1 VHGSIAVRSRIS
13 VAAMDANSVVNITKV
28 IVAGNHRTE
37 LSYYQPELSE
47 VCRPGQTLQQV
58 TNELCKARD
67 NLVSTD
73 YFDDVDLNLTV
84 SPSGR
89 GPNDCVLKVNVKEK
103 QILRLK
109 IGGQTGNDEPTGAV
123 LELGLRTPLGFGEE
137 LTFSYVQSIA
147 QELTAAV
154 SMRNVGPQKLD
165 MKIKGRSFRES
176 YPFTSVDHQLDA
188 VSVVLNSRDHIHQV
202 TAEYA
207 LRDEIP
213 ITNPAP
219 RLLAGVVFP
228 ASAAVRNT
236 AAPSLKTSLRYLF
249 TSLNTLDDFVNPS
262 KGAFLQSS
270 VEMAAP
276 PGSFHG
282 AAC

>member
-1 VHGSIAVRSRIS
+1 VRSRIS

-47 VCRPGQTLQQV
+47 VCRPGQTFQQV

-84 SPSGR
+84 SPSER

-147 QELTAAV
+147 QELTAAI
-154 SMRNVGPQKLD
+154 SMRNIGPQKLD

-188 VSVVLNSRDHIHQV
+188 VSMVLNSRDHIRRLKLEVLKNAFCLAIFAGLGGYSLASRHNLHNTALSTVFYIV
-202 TAEYA
+202 TA
-207 LRDEIP
+207 LGLMFFI
-213 ITNPAP
+213 P
-219 RLLAGVVFP
+219 RLAW
-228 ASAAVRNT
+228 T
-236 AAPSLKTSLRYLF
+236 TWK
-249 TSLNTLDDFVNPS
+249 
-262 KGAFLQSS
+262 FLESNAKPDYQEVEEETYS
-270 VEMAAP
+270 V
-276 PGSFHG
+276 
-282 AAC
+282 